1 MSPEINLFNSRA
13 VGEALSER
21 PSILVIEDE
30 YFLQADLEQVLTD
43 AGFATEIVGSGEE
56 ALTLFIGGT
65 INCAA
70 LITDIRL
77 RGRLSGWDVARRIR
91 EKEAAFPVIYLTAF
105 SANEWTAHGVPNS
118 ILISKPFAPAQ
129 LVTALSNL
137 LNSGPAPTSPT

>member
-1 MSPEINLFNSRA
+1 L
-13 VGEALSER
+13 ER
-21 PSILVIEDE
+21 PSVLVIEDE

-43 AGFATEIVGSGEE
+43 AGFATEIVASGEE

-70 LITDIRL
+70 LITDVRL

-91 EKEAAFPVIYLTAF
+91 EKEAAFPVIYITAY
-105 SANEWTAHGVPNS
+105 SGEEWTAHGVPNS
-118 ILISKPFAPAQ
+118 ILIPKPFAPAQ

-137 LNSGPAPTSPT
+137 LNAGAAPT